1 MALYPMY
8 IPTFISSVTFEPVR
22 VLPHVYFYNGVKE
35 TNQFWIQGYNGNKNA
50 LNYFS
55 SSAFPYFD
63 NYSGN
68 TPTSESLSLLF
79 NNEGTVY
86 GDVPTGSLYS
96 EYWDTYISLLYNPR
110 TRLVNASAIIP
121 LADYFKMELN
131 DIVQWRG
138 NFYHLRAINDYNLK
152 TGECGIQLLG
162 PIIKDIEATPQT
174 DCSFTFDTN
183 RYICTPCTLYEA
195 SKTGGQVNADLYFT
209 DCGSGELVSVFVGS
223 AVERIFGSTTIP
235 SSSTPLTVNDL
246 GPVDYNCGPYEE
258 CLTQTIQVT
267 TGADFSWG
275 SYIDPNTCEW
285 VHIYQ
290 SPSDTQS
297 YEVIQGSLIMFGTG
311 SSVVTDTGVSDCCL
325 PPTTTTTLSPT
336 TTTTTLV
343 PTTTIAPT
351 TTTIAPTTTTTLVP
365 TTTTLAPTTTTI
377 APTTTTTLEP
387 TTTTTLE
394 PTTTTTISPTTTVAP
409 TTTTT
414 LVPTTSTTTIP
425 LPASRSIDFV
435 LEYTASANSNYT
447 WIQWG
452 YTNESTA
459 SYFGVELNNVSA
471 SLNES
476 WSGSV
481 IAYSTQLV
489 YPLFESNLNSSSL
502 CPNAEAELDLYV
514 DNTYIGTRTWPGVS
528 PDFCGAESAGW
539 VNNYYS
545 ANLIKGILRV
555 F

>member
-1 MALYPMY
+1 
-8 IPTFISSVTFEPVR
+8 
-22 VLPHVYFYNGVKE
+22 
-35 TNQFWIQGYNGNKNA
+35 
-50 LNYFS
+50 
-55 SSAFPYFD
+55 
-63 NYSGN
+63 
-68 TPTSESLSLLF
+68 
-79 NNEGTVY
+79 
-86 GDVPTGSLYS
+86 
-96 EYWDTYISLLYNPR
+96 
-110 TRLVNASAIIP
+110 
-121 LADYFKMELN
+121 
-131 DIVQWRG
+131 
-138 NFYHLRAINDYNLK
+138 
-152 TGECGIQLLG
+152 
-162 PIIKDIEATPQT
+162 
-174 DCSFTFDTN
+174 
-183 RYICTPCTLYEA
+183 
-195 SKTGGQVNADLYFT
+195 
-209 DCGSGELVSVFVGS
+209 
-223 AVERIFGSTTIP
+223 
-235 SSSTPLTVNDL
+235 
-246 GPVDYNCGPYEE
+246 
-258 CLTQTIQVT
+258 
-267 TGADFSWG
+267 
-275 SYIDPNTCEW
+275 
-285 VHIYQ
+285 
-290 SPSDTQS
+290 
-297 YEVIQGSLIMFGTG
+297 MFGTG
-311 SSVVTDTGVSDCCL
+311 SSTVIANGVSDCCL

-351 TTTIAPTTTTTLVP
+351 TTTIAPTTTTTLEP
-365 TTTTLAPTTTTI
+365 TTTTTLTPTTTIAPTTTTTISPTTTTI
-377 APTTTTTLEP
+377 APTTTTT
-387 TTTTTLE
+387 TL
-394 PTTTTTISPTTTVAP
+394 VP

-539 VNNYYS
+539 VDNYYS